1 MIFNST
7 KEKFLFYKIPLI
19 LFSLIPLFL
28 ITGPFLSDLS
38 ISLIGLLFLIYCFQK
53 KNFSYFKNKYFYFFL
68 IFWLYL
74 VFNSLINNINL
85 DSIKISFFYFRYGI
99 FIIAITTLIQV
110 NSNFIKYFY
119 YCIFICFTVLI
130 LDGFYEYFYEKNIYV
145 TSFFGDEK
153 ILGSYISKMWPI
165 FFGLSILIN
174 KQNKSFTYLL
184 VLIFIL
190 SETLI
195 FLSGERAAFFFIN
208 LSTVFIL
215 IFSKNLL
222 KLRLISFLASGL
234 LLIIISN
241 FYPIAKQRI
250 IDLSLEQINLVDR
263 SNKKNKEIYIF
274 SKEHTL
280 IYKAAYKIFLDNK
293 LLGVGVK
300 NFRIICKKEKY
311 NTHRDSCSTHPHNTY
326 IQILAETGII
336 GFSFLIFIFFYFI
349 KYLLIHFR
357 LKLKGKKY
365 FNDFEICL
373 LSAIL
378 IYLWPIAP
386 TGNIF
391 NNWLNILLILNLAFL
406 AWSRK
411 LSNNDS

>member
-1 MIFNST
+1 
-7 KEKFLFYKIPLI
+7 
-19 LFSLIPLFL
+19 
-28 ITGPFLSDLS
+28 
-38 ISLIGLLFLIYCFQK
+38 
-53 KNFSYFKNKYFYFFL
+53 
-68 IFWLYL
+68 
-74 VFNSLINNINL
+74 
-85 DSIKISFFYFRYGI
+85 
-99 FIIAITTLIQV
+99 
-110 NSNFIKYFY
+110 
-119 YCIFICFTVLI
+119 
-130 LDGFYEYFYEKNIYV
+130 V

-153 ILGSYISKMWPI
+153 ILGSYLSKMWPI

-174 KQNKSFTYLL
+174 KQNKRFTYLL

-190 SETLI
+190 SESLI

-215 IFSKNLL
+215 IFSKNLF
-222 KLRLISFLASGL
+222 KLRLISFLASVL

-263 SNKKNKEIYIF
+263 SIKKNKEIYIF
-274 SKEHTL
+274 SKEHTM

-300 NFRIICKKEKY
+300 NFRTICKKEKY

-326 IQILAETGII
+326 MQILTETGII

-349 KYLLIHFR
+349 KHLLLHVK
-357 LKLKGKKY
+357 LKLKRKKY

-391 NNWLNILLILNLAFL
+391 NNWLNIPLILNLAFL

-411 LSNNDS
+411 IIK